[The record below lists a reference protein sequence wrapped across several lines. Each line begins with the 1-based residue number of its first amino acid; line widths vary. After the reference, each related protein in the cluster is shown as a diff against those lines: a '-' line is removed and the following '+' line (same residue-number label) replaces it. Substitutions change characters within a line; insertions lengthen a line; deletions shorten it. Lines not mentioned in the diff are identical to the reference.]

1 MELEELVA
9 ARKTLPA
16 RPSPCRLTSVL
27 LLNDLSR
34 GRRGGSAARL
44 SALVFAAATHLVAPL
59 AASAILFASS
69 SATAEEPAKR
79 KVLAV
84 HVEGNSAS
92 EAREDILSVLPDRIE
107 VADAADFSAALKKV
121 GLGKPMGSAMTQAKP
136 RSSILPRLRK
146 AAQSVA
152 VDGVI
157 VGIVQRFAGK
167 WRVYVVWFTPEGD
180 ELLIDEAVSRE
191 GSEADRKSALQ
202 SALSSAVE
210 QFSPKPKASPKN
222 DKPRDK
228 PGDDQPKEEDDQD
241 KPKRVRHEAG
251 SSLFSVEVG
260 VEVAGRKFDFSDG
273 LSSNLRSYEVFG
285 APVVFAAAEVY
296 PAAFTTVPVLR
307 DLGLTV
313 AYARAVGLQSAT
325 ADGTPVG
332 TLYQRFSAGLRVRIP
347 FSRPKGP
354 VLSLSGQYYWQTFHV
369 DEPAELVGQVPN
381 VDYQAIRFGVD
392 ARFPLGRAAILAGF
406 DWIEPLSAGPVY
418 DRFTGVGVHG
428 LGAKLGLVVGIA
440 SGFELRFAAEY
451 NRFFSDFDPVLGDAY
466 VAGGALDQYLGLR
479 LSAAYVD

>member
-1 MELEELVA
+1 M
-9 ARKTLPA
+9 
-16 RPSPCRLTSVL
+16 
-27 LLNDLSR
+27 
-34 GRRGGSAARL
+34 
-44 SALVFAAATHLVAPL
+44 
-59 AASAILFASS
+59 
-69 SATAEEPAKR
+69 
-79 KVLAV
+79 
-84 HVEGNSAS
+84 HVEGNFAS
-92 EAREDILSVLPDRIE
+92 DTRDDILSVLPDHIE
-107 VADAADFSAALKKV
+107 IADAADFSGALKKV

-136 RSSILPRLRK
+136 RSSLLPRLRK
-146 AAQSVA
+146 AAKGAA

-157 VGIVQRFAGK
+157 VGVVQRFAGK

-180 ELLIDEAVSRE
+180 ELLVDEAVSRE
-191 GSEADRKSALQ
+191 GSEADRRSSLK
-202 SALSSAVE
+202 SALSSAAE
-210 QFSPKPKASPKN
+210 QFSPKPKESPKN
-222 DKPRDK
+222 EGKPQDKPE
-228 PGDDQPKEEDDQD
+228 QKEEDDDQD

-260 VEVAGRKFDFSDG
+260 VEVAGRKFEFSDG

-313 AYARAVGLQSAT
+313 SYARAVGLQSAT

-332 TLYQRFSAGLRVRIP
+332 TVYQRLSAGLRVRIP

-354 VLSLSGQYYWQTFHV
+354 VLGLSGQYYWQTFHV

-381 VDYQAIRFGVD
+381 VDYQAIRAGVD

-479 LSAAYVD
+479 LSAAYVE